1 MCNPLEIK
9 TIIIIIIYIVAHGFM
24 EIILKLSTL
33 EASTRARTGDSAET
47 IKLFEFFFCFIFQMN
62 RTHNK
67 TGMVNLKQK
76 QCALS

>member
-47 IKLFEFFFCFIFQMN
+47 IKLFENIFFFFFSNEQNSQQN
-62 RTHNK
+62 RY
-67 TGMVNLKQK
+67 G
-76 QCALS
+76 